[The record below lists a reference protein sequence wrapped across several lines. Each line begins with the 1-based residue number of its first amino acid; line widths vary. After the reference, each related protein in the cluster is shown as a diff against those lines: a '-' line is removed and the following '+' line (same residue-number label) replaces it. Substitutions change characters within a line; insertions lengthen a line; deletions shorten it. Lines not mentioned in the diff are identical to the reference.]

1 MKLCEILNMTPKKSR
16 LKNGDDSSVVEE
28 NVPMNFYSHFMSLT
42 RGGQS

>member
-1 MKLCEILNMTPKKSR
+1 MTPKKSR